1 MSLKKNFKSEFG
13 EEELE
18 IFMSEIFFY
27 WQMKHDFELVLEA
40 NYCMLAS
47 YNMAKFSL
55 FLSFIV
61 LNCKNLES
69 RKIFLLYLAPG
80 DN

>member
-1 MSLKKNFKSEFG
+1 
-13 EEELE
+13 
-18 IFMSEIFFY
+18 
-27 WQMKHDFELVLEA
+27 MKHDFEVVLEA

-47 YNMAKFSL
+47 HNMAKFSL
-55 FLSFIV
+55 FRSFVV

-69 RKIFLLYLAPG
+69 REIFLLYLAPG

>member
-1 MSLKKNFKSEFG
+1 
-13 EEELE
+13 
-18 IFMSEIFFY
+18 
-27 WQMKHDFELVLEA
+27 MKHDFELVLEA
-40 NYCMLAS
+40 NYYMLAS
-47 YNMAKFSL
+47 HMAKFSL
-55 FLSFIV
+55 FLSFVV